1 MIFKVR
7 KLVGLALAI
16 TRGWLPE
23 WYLDVAIKAHGGDC
37 ICDIPSVPKE
47 GLSLSECRWE
57 EWRIDKE
64 RKFNQGDK
72 KKREKIRK
80 IKGIMEKRGEER
92 RGEGEEVREEEWQLF
107 SVYLTWIGG
116 NHNEII
122 IQIIGDEI

>member
-7 KLVGLALAI
+7 KLVGLALSI

-57 EWRIDKE
+57 ERRIDKE
-64 RKFNQGDK
+64 RKFNPGDK

-92 RGEGEEVREEEWQLF
+92 RGEEREREEMREEEWQLF
-107 SVYLTWIGG
+107 SVYWL
-116 NHNEII
+116 E
-122 IQIIGDEI
+122 